1 MFRFIFLYMDT
12 LIIVLLPTVV
22 VAAIIFFI
30 YARKLSASHSAH
42 RKSEMLALA
51 TRIKFDYSPT
61 DNAGIT
67 KRVESEKTFFHS
79 HNGEVENLITGK
91 KSEIEIALF
100 DYCYSDLQQRN
111 TTVCMLTLPSKVS
124 TFEIYPLDDSE
135 ISSGSSAEHG
145 SKLLGEKH
153 RFECED
159 RDFVEKA
166 FNDDLIDFL
175 SRRRRTVILGHE
187 KTIIFH
193 RHMLLSMRK
202 CFGLLDFS
210 FGFYSKL
217 GLESDLSNNE
227 DKEEKKG
234 NKLDVEAEHF
244 AE

>member
-1 MFRFIFLYMDT
+1 MFKVILLYMDT
-12 LIIVLLPTVV
+12 LILVLLPTVV
-22 VAAIIFFI
+22 VAAIIFFM

-51 TRIKFDYSPT
+51 MRIKFDYSPT
-61 DNAGIT
+61 DNSGIA
-67 KRVESEKTFFHS
+67 KRLESEKTFFHG
-79 HNGEVENLITGK
+79 HNGKVENLITGK
-91 KSEIEIALF
+91 KNEIRIALF

-135 ISSGSSAEHG
+135 ISSGSSAELG
-145 SKLLGEKH
+145 EKLLGEKH

-159 RDFVEKA
+159 KDFVEKA

-175 SRRRRTVILGHE
+175 SRRRRTVILGHD
-187 KTIIFH
+187 KTIIFY
-193 RHMLLSMRK
+193 RNMLLSMRK

-217 GLESDLSNNE
+217 GLKSDLSNNN
-227 DKEEKKG
+227 DKEKKKD
-234 NKLDVEAEHF
+234 NKVDIEAEHF